1 MGKYTS
7 ETMQDVASVVQAEM
21 AEVEA
26 QEMQLGEELQ
36 LSLCLPG
43 EKNTDRLRRNRE
55 SAKRCR
61 LRRKEYIMGVES
73 KCTTLEQ
80 QNESLVLENRRLQ
93 QLVQQLMDKK
103 SYEDTDASPCAK
115 RVKLENGVTAAD
127 FNIESAETQHSQQ
140 LETVT
145 DPLARVTTILF
156 LIASTHLVS
165 NLLMTA
171 WIQAT
176 IATQI
181 PQKKPKFPP
190 TKVCYTSKIKPSG
203 LIISS
208 LKNSCYDYHRPIS

>member
-1 MGKYTS
+1 MGTS
-7 ETMQDVASVVQAEM
+7 ETMQDVAEVVSQAEM

-127 FNIESAETQHSQQ
+127 FNTESAAGDCNRSAGQSDHHSVFDSVNTLGIEPLDDCLDTSDNCHSDSAEET
-140 LETVT
+140 
-145 DPLARVTTILF
+145 
-156 LIASTHLVS
+156 
-165 NLLMTA
+165 
-171 WIQAT
+171 
-176 IATQI
+176 
-181 PQKKPKFPP
+181 K
-190 TKVCYTSKIKPSG
+190 
-203 LIISS
+203 ISS
-208 LKNSCYDYHRPIS
+208 DESMLHLEDQTFWLDNIVVEELLL

>member
-1 MGKYTS
+1 MGGTS
-7 ETMQDVASVVQAEM
+7 ETMQDVAEVVSQAEM

-115 RVKLENGVTAAD
+115 RVKLENGVSAAD
-127 FNIESAETQHSQQ
+127 FTNESAAGDCNRSAGQSDHHSVFDSVNTLSIQPLDDCLGTSDNCHAESTEDGKISATDSMLQ
-140 LETVT
+140 LEEDQTFWLDNIV
-145 DPLARVTTILF
+145 VEQ
-156 LIASTHLVS
+156 
-165 NLLMTA
+165 LL
-171 WIQAT
+171 
-176 IATQI
+176 
-181 PQKKPKFPP
+181 
-190 TKVCYTSKIKPSG
+190 
-203 LIISS
+203 L
-208 LKNSCYDYHRPIS
+208 